1 MLIARDFV
9 AKQHTTI
16 EALMDRDSMDVLCI
30 LFMDDCDLS
39 TVCTVSTVITFTSRV
54 QLLSYCTFR

>member
-1 MLIARDFV
+1 MIMYVSCTRFV

-30 LFMDDCDLS
+30 LFIDDCDLS
-39 TVCTVSTVITFTSRV
+39 TVCTVITFTSRV